1 MTQISLFSGSAAS
14 SQRSTGLFAQPNAP
28 RATHQISTQ
37 LSTQISTLGRV
48 GALVAAF
55 QEWQERYRTRR
66 DLMRLSDYQLKDIG
80 LSRLDAEEE
89 FAKPFWRG

>member
-14 SQRSTGLFAQPNAP
+14 SQRSAP
-28 RATHQISTQ
+28 RATHLISTRP
-37 LSTQISTLGRV
+37 LATLGRL

-80 LSRLDAEEE
+80 LNRLDAEEE

>member
-28 RATHQISTQ
+28 RATHQIPTQ
-37 LSTQISTLGRV
+37 LSTLGRV

>member
-14 SQRSTGLFAQPNAP
+14 TQRSAHLFAQPVGPQAL
-28 RATHQISTQ
+28 A
-37 LSTQISTLGRV
+37 TLGRI

-55 QEWQERYRTRR
+55 QEWQERYRSRR

-89 FAKPFWRG
+89 FSKPFWRG